1 MRSSCAFKF
10 TWSLFWGQKSSFFPP
25 SSSFFAARGHP
36 GVIWLVVT
44 GFRRSRLNCV
54 SIDCELSISAGANF
68 PRGAFPSQTLHSQ
81 KWGLR
86 MIVKVFL
93 GFWLMNSVPSFR
105 DSVSRKKLAT
115 ARKPKGT
122 QSAATTFGLSTL
134 LEIVTPKI
142 IDKFFFEKPQPVKLW
157 NYLKKFW
164 GAFFLSTRKIFY
176 RSQNSA

>member
-1 MRSSCAFKF
+1 
-10 TWSLFWGQKSSFFPP
+10 
-25 SSSFFAARGHP
+25 
-36 GVIWLVVT
+36 
-44 GFRRSRLNCV
+44 
-54 SIDCELSISAGANF
+54 
-68 PRGAFPSQTLHSQ
+68 
-81 KWGLR
+81 

-157 NYLKKFW
+157 NYLLKFW
-164 GAFFLSTRKIFY
+164 GAFFLSTRKKNERSEANLSAKNKYFY
-176 RSQNSA
+176 RLRIIYKPVKFLS